1 MTKKKTDDTD
11 WDPEVQVLKLYI
23 KSSQQS
29 LKHLRTL
36 AQRLFVV
43 VYALQNDL
51 APISEIIRELD
62 KIRDEERKC

>member
-62 KIRDEERKC
+62 RIRDEERKC